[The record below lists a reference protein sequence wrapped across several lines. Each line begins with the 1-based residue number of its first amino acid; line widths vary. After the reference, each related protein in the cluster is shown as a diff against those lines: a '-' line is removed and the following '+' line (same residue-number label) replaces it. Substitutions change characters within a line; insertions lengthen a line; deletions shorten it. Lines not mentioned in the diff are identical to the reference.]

1 MVNADHSPLVEKKR
15 GRKRKRG
22 EEEKKEELPFLLR
35 FMKRVYFSDLMMSKY
50 VFPKLSFNP
59 GAEAGE
65 GMQFEDIEE
74 SGDDDEEWKSFYE
87 DEEGGNFIYL

>member
-1 MVNADHSPLVEKKR
+1 MVNADHYPVVEKKKR
-15 GRKRKRG
+15 GRKRKREKEE

-35 FMKRVYFSDLMMSKY
+35 FMKRVINSDFMMSKN

-65 GMQFEDIEE
+65 GMQFEEE
-74 SGDDDEEWKSFYE
+74 EE
-87 DEEGGNFIYL
+87 EEEL

>member
-1 MVNADHSPLVEKKR
+1 MVNADHYPVVEKKR

-22 EEEKKEELPFLLR
+22 EEEEEKKEELPFLLR
-35 FMKRVYFSDLMMSKY
+35 FMKRVINSDFMMSKN

-65 GMQFEDIEE
+65 GMQEFEVPR
-74 SGDDDEEWKSFYE
+74 
-87 DEEGGNFIYL
+87 LV

>member
-1 MVNADHSPLVEKKR
+1 MINADHSPIVEKKR

-22 EEEKKEELPFLLR
+22 EEEEEEKKEELPFLLR

-65 GMQFEDIEE
+65 GIQIQEDILQY
-74 SGDDDEEWKSFYE
+74 K
-87 DEEGGNFIYL
+87 